1 MIVSSMMP
9 AVTQM
14 IYDMGLEHMLNGI
27 TFECPKQAL
36 QEKEVLVR
44 CILEDKKYTSD
55 EINTLFSES
64 KATGKSLYYV
74 NEEVMHNIAP
84 SLVFT
89 QDVCD
94 VCQIDT
100 ESAERSLSKLAV
112 IPKTISIT
120 PQSLNDVF
128 NDAITIATAMGFPA
142 KGEAYVLELQNQIK
156 EIVDRLR
163 ADLILPKSVMLL
175 EWIDPLFNCG
185 HWIPHQIGFAG
196 GVDLLSH
203 PSGDS
208 IVIDWDKIVKYNP
221 EVLVIAPCGYTQER
235 TLEDMKFLEAKAE
248 WSQLKA
254 VRNKQVYIA
263 DFDLF
268 TQSSASTLVD
278 GIKVLAKLFHPEVF
292 TESIG
297 LEHKYSNYFNTKN

>member
-14 IYDMGLEHMLNGI
+14 IYDMNLQHLLNGI

-36 QEKEVLVR
+36 VEKDILVR
-44 CILEDKKYTSD
+44 CVLEDKDYTSQ

-64 KATGKSLYYV
+64 KRTGESLYYI
-74 NEEVMHNIAP
+74 NEEIMHSIAP
-84 SLVFT
+84 NLVFT

-100 ESAERSLSKLAV
+100 ECAEKSLSKLEN
-112 IPKTISIT
+112 IPKTVSIT
-120 PQSLNDVF
+120 PQSLEDVF
-128 NDAITIATAMGFPA
+128 ENAITIAAEMGFSEI
-142 KGEAYVLELQNQIK
+142 GNDYVLGLRK
-156 EIVDRLR
+156 EISTIVDKLR
-163 ADLILPKSVMLL
+163 AALVMPKSVMLL

-185 HWIPHQIGFAG
+185 HWIPHQIGYAG
-196 GVDLLSH
+196 GIDLLSH

-208 IVIDWDKIVKYNP
+208 IVIDWEKIVKYNP
-221 EVLVIAPCGYTQER
+221 EVLVIAPCGYTQDR
-235 TLEDMKFLEAKAE
+235 TKEDMKFLEQRVE
-248 WSQLKA
+248 WEHLKA
-254 VRNKQVYIA
+254 VQNKQVYIA

-278 GIKVLAKLFHPEVF
+278 GIKVLAKIFHPEVF
-292 TESIG
+292 VENIG
-297 LEHKYSNYFNTKN
+297 LENKYFNYFK

>member
-14 IYDMGLEHMLNGI
+14 IYDMGLQHLLNGI

-44 CILEDKKYTSD
+44 CVLEDKEYTSK
-55 EINTLFSES
+55 EINELFSES
-64 KATGKSLYYV
+64 KRTGKSLYYI
-74 NEEVMHNIAP
+74 NEEVMHAIAP
-84 SLVFT
+84 NLVFT

-100 ESAERSLSKLAV
+100 ESAEKSLSKLKV
-112 IPKTISIT
+112 IPKTVSIT
-120 PQSLNDVF
+120 PQSLEDVF
-128 NDAITIATAMGFPA
+128 TDAITIATEIGFP
-142 KGEAYVLELQNQIK
+142 KIGEEYVARLKIK
-156 EIVDRLR
+156 IANIVDQQR
-163 ADLILPKSVMLL
+163 AARVMPKSVMLL

-185 HWIPHQIGFAG
+185 HWIPHQIGYAG
-196 GVDLLSH
+196 GIDLLSH

-208 IVIDWDKIVKYNP
+208 IVVDWEKIVKYNP
-221 EVLVIAPCGYTQER
+221 EVLVIAPCGYSMER
-235 TLEDMKFLEAKAE
+235 TKQDMKFLEERTE
-248 WSQLKA
+248 WKQLKA
-254 VRNKQVYIA
+254 VQNKQVYIA

-278 GIKVLAKLFHPEVF
+278 GIVVLSKMFHPEVF
-292 TESIG
+292 KEPVD
-297 LEHKYSNYFNTKN
+297 LEHRYLKYYS